1 MADNQHFQYM
11 NKLSY
16 FKEIYGKSKASKLQL
31 KSLFLPP
38 QRTLDLEYQD
48 GGDEL
53 QNLITEIT
61 EMLDLGLFISVTR
74 TYYLPKAQFQS
85 SGACIEMPLLCVNF
99 HIMDYNCSYELLT
112 I

>member
-1 MADNQHFQYM
+1 M
-11 NKLSY
+11 NKPRSRILILRK
-16 FKEIYGKSKASKLQL
+16 FTKSQNPSKLQL

-61 EMLDLGLFISVTR
+61 AMRDPGLFISVVISLFCDIVTSTSTNFPMYPFL
-74 TYYLPKAQFQS
+74 TYVYP
-85 SGACIEMPLLCVNF
+85 
-99 HIMDYNCSYELLT
+99 H
-112 I
+112 